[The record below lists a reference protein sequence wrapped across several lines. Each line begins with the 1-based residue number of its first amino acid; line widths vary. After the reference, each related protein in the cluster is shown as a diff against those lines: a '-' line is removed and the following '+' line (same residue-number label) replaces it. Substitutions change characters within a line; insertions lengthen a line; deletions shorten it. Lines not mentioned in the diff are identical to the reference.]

1 LAGDA
6 KHVGIGTDFDGGFGL
21 QSVPAEINTIA
32 DLQKLV
38 PLLGKRGYTNN
49 DITAIMG
56 ENWLSLLKETLP
68 KSV

>member
-38 PLLGKRGYTNN
+38 PLLGKRGYTRNE
-49 DITAIMG
+49 ITAIMG